1 MPLSLPQVQ
10 EIVLKSG
17 KVSPEDLNEAVKTA
31 KHLEVPLEEVLV
43 GRRLI
48 SPEELGGLLA
58 EAYRISYLDLKTLEL
73 NREVLKLVAEEFAE
87 SHHVVPVEVRDN
99 VVTLAMED
107 PSDLEAIE
115 FVKKQTGY
123 GVMPAFTD
131 KAGMSQAL
139 RLYKGTLKEEFA
151 ELVEKTTVKR
161 VDVNRPLVELA
172 KDVSVVKAVDALL
185 SSAVVEQASDIHL
198 EPLGNEVVV
207 RYRIDGVL
215 NDVLILPSEL
225 HPALVARIKILANLK
240 LDETRLPQDGRMQF
254 LSKKGDKV
262 SLRVSVL
269 PTVEG
274 EKVVLRILEEVLQHF
289 SLNSLGLE
297 ADQEKRVAR
306 SINKPHGM
314 VLVTGPTGSGKTTTL
329 YTILGMLNTVGVN
342 ICTVEDPVENR
353 IRRVNQTQVNPQAGY
368 SFATGLRSLL
378 RQDPDIIMVGEIR
391 DQETAKIAVNA
402 AMTGHLVL
410 STLHTND
417 APGTVPRLLDLSV
430 ESFLLASTLE
440 LVVAQRL
447 IRKVCKHCLVEYAPQ
462 KNWEETLK
470 QVVNDEAEL
479 TEVLTLFP
487 KKLIGGKGCPKCRY
501 SGYRGRMGIFEV
513 MGVSEAMMELIV
525 KQKSGAELR
534 RVARAEGMKS
544 MLMAGM
550 MKVASG
556 VTTVEEVLRVSL
568 E

>member
-353 IRRVNQTQVNPQAGY
+353 IRRVNQTEVN
-368 SFATGLRSLL
+368 R
-378 RQDPDIIMVGEIR
+378 E
-391 DQETAKIAVNA
+391 
-402 AMTGHLVL
+402 
-410 STLHTND
+410 
-417 APGTVPRLLDLSV
+417 
-430 ESFLLASTLE
+430 
-440 LVVAQRL
+440 
-447 IRKVCKHCLVEYAPQ
+447 
-462 KNWEETLK
+462 
-470 QVVNDEAEL
+470 
-479 TEVLTLFP
+479 
-487 KKLIGGKGCPKCRY
+487 GG
-501 SGYRGRMGIFEV
+501 
-513 MGVSEAMMELIV
+513 
-525 KQKSGAELR
+525 
-534 RVARAEGMKS
+534 
-544 MLMAGM
+544 
-550 MKVASG
+550 
-556 VTTVEEVLRVSL
+556 
-568 E
+568 